1 MVMKMI
7 ENRINLKTG
16 VSLRTEQYA
25 ALESTRGIRLFGYT
39 ERSLIASSAFY
50 PTQWA
55 T

>member
-7 ENRINLKTG
+7 ENRINPKTG
-16 VSLRTEQYA
+16 VSLRKSSTLPWNLRA
-25 ALESTRGIRLFGYT
+25 AFGYT